1 MDENILKLRITLDLD
16 GKWATQMSEEE
27 LLDYLTT
34 RLNSCLGFRGR
45 VKKLRRAKQRSSK
58 PAVGGI

>member
-1 MDENILKLRITLDLD
+1 MDENTLKLRITLDLD
-16 GKWATQMSEEE
+16 GKWSAQMSEDD

-45 VKKLRRAKQRSSK
+45 VKKLRRVKERSSK
-58 PAVGGI
+58 PAAD